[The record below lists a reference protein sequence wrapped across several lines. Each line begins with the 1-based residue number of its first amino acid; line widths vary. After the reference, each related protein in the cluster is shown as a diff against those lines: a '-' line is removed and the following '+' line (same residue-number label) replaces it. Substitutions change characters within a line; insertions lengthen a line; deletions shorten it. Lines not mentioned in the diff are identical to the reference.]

1 MIKKAMVV
9 VMSLVLALMC
19 LVGCGGGDAPAADG
33 ENTLNFPTEAVNCIV
48 PYSAGGG
55 TDLMVRS
62 VASAIDLDGQ
72 TMVVTN
78 IEGASAL
85 TGSYEC
91 YNAEPD
97 GYTLVSVAP
106 EAWIAQYMSGAL
118 SDPLYEELT
127 PICVVAEDPNV
138 LAVAASSDWQTFDD
152 FVNYAKGAGASC
164 TIAST
169 SKGGSNEFFTYGLAD
184 VAGYEFTYVPYDGGS
199 KSRTAVLGGE
209 NDAVVCQVSEIKAL
223 VDSGEMRVLGVSSAE
238 RVSHIDAPT
247 FKEQGYDIEF
257 GLHRSIWATGGI
269 DAQVKE
275 YLVNA
280 FQAACNDASCKETLE
295 GLGYTPAFATGDEL
309 AGKTATI
316 AADLEKWAALVK

>member
-223 VDSGEMRVLGVSSAE
+223 VDSVVGTLMTADTAAWFGEFSSTPFSVVPYHIIVVVGTLLTLYLGAHSIEKTNKIMMPVLFLLFVIWQLWVVARG
-238 RVSHIDAPT
+238 
-247 FKEQGYDIEF
+247 
-257 GLHRSIWATGGI
+257 GL
-269 DAQVKE
+269 
-275 YLVNA
+275 
-280 FQAACNDASCKETLE
+280 
-295 GLGYTPAFATGDEL
+295 
-309 AGKTATI
+309 
-316 AADLEKWAALVK
+316 